1 MAILGLSTDRVYLS
15 KIEVNLKNRYYIYFV
30 AILSSLLISLLF
42 TPDIVEAAR
51 IKEISNFEGVRS
63 NHLVGYGLV
72 VGLEGKGDKSG
83 TEFTTQSLVNM
94 LNRFGVKVDP
104 NDVTVK
110 NVASVIVTA
119 DLSPFNRLGSRLDVV
134 VSSIGDAKTLQGGT
148 LIFTPLNG
156 ADGEVYAVAQG
167 SVSVGGFI
175 GGGDDTSVQK
185 NFQTVGRV
193 SGGALVE
200 KEVPYKI
207 EGEIDIILKVPDFT
221 TSAKIAD
228 IINATKGPVMAK
240 SVDAAKVRL
249 TVSPYSKL
257 SPVSILSDIEQ
268 LEIPI
273 DIISRVVVNERTGT
287 VVIGKN
293 VRISTVAVAHGNLTV
308 EIETR
313 HRISQPA
320 SFGSGETVVK
330 PEKTVRVTEGTARLI
345 TLEEGVELSELVA
358 ALNALGVTPRDL
370 IAILQSIKAAG
381 ALQAELVII

>member
-1 MAILGLSTDRVYLS
+1 MNRKLTYIISFLSGFL
-15 KIEVNLKNRYYIYFV
+15 LLAQLV
-30 AILSSLLISLLF
+30 ATS
-42 TPDIVEAAR
+42 AHGAR

-94 LNRFGVKVDP
+94 LNRFGVKVDAA
-104 NDVTVK
+104 DVTVK

-119 DLSPFNRLGSRLDVV
+119 DLSPFDRTGSRLDVT

-167 SVSVGGFI
+167 PVSVGGFI

-193 SGGALVE
+193 TGGALVE
-200 KEVPYKI
+200 KEVPFKL
-207 EGEIDIILKVPDFT
+207 EGEIDIMLKVPDFT
-221 TSAKIAD
+221 TSAKIAEV
-228 IINATKGPVMAK
+228 INATKGPVMAK
-240 SVDAAKVRL
+240 SIDAAKVRL
-249 TVSPYSKL
+249 SMSPYSKDN
-257 SPVSILSDIEQ
+257 PVTILSDIER
-268 LEIPI
+268 LEVPI
-273 DIISRVVVNERTGT
+273 DIISKVVVNERTGT
-287 VVIGKN
+287 VVIGKD

-330 PEKTVRVTEGTARLI
+330 PEKTVRITEDTGRLI
-345 TLEEGVELSELVA
+345 MLDEGVRLSELVG

-370 IAILQSIKAAG
+370 IAILQAIKAAG
-381 ALQAELVII
+381 ALQADLVII